1 MREDRKR
8 SRRRW
13 MLVLG
18 LAGLAGVYV
27 VRSGRIDDLGV
38 WWRTHRA
45 WSAAEELA
53 SGPLV
58 PLQVGGPEAASFA
71 ERLAELGRLF
81 RAIDEEPVPE
91 WLEEA
96 PAAAGEPRPSS
107 ITAEARAAMVLML
120 ERDRAVD
127 VEVPGVD
134 GGDVVRA
141 FGERVAVLRRGRV
154 FVLSEA
160 AAELDEGVDAPEG
173 MGRPL
178 ALERH
183 FDLPRDR
190 VLYWDE
196 LFVHRRAD
204 GYELVVAGIGS
215 RGTVLVRLDPDG
227 DEPTE
232 RLDFPSV
239 GSFVH
244 HGHDVRVFGDTLVA
258 YVEKPVAHDEDGAR
272 RVRDFE
278 VTRDLEA
285 VEVERVLYAPLVPIE
300 GPMVHSFVRCDLA
313 EVPASCR
320 VQSFLGS
327 RGASVFFSGTA
338 AYLWY
343 GGDHRDES
351 EPPSA
356 VVRLPHDGGP
366 ATALRTHG
374 LAGESSGWHE
384 EDGVLHV
391 AIGTEG
397 WEPLDGG
404 PRVEAR
410 LELFSVPIATFD
422 TQASPA
428 PSDAFRARRAP
439 AEDTR
444 LVGNYAHRWVG
455 GRLAVVDRTGGP
467 LLVVSSED
475 GTTSE
480 LRLDHRLDRLE
491 AVGDRVVGV
500 GGTGGEL
507 SWTLVALDGTPRV
520 LATHVSRA
528 HRVADSELQTF
539 EPRTL
544 PDGTVLVGLPDR
556 VDSPSEGEGKSRI
569 ELFRMTSSGWDSL
582 GALVASPDVDERDG
596 CRVSC
601 GAWYRHAR
609 PIVWRGRLFGLMG
622 YELVEAR
629 VVEGRVEELGRTDFL
644 PEELRGVDAAH

>member
-1 MREDRKR
+1 MGEDRKR

-13 MLVLG
+13 AIALALVG
-18 LAGLAGVYV
+18 LAAAYV
-27 VRSGRIDDLGV
+27 VRSGRIDELRA
-38 WWRTHRA
+38 WWREHRA

-53 SGPLV
+53 SGRLV
-58 PLQVGGPEAASFA
+58 PFQVGGPEAASFA

-81 RAIDEEPVPE
+81 RAIDEEPIPE
-91 WLEEA
+91 WLGDA

-107 ITAEARAAMVLML
+107 MTAEARAAMVAML

-127 VEVPGVD
+127 AEVPGVD

-160 AAELDEGVDAPEG
+160 AADSDEGVDAPEG
-173 MGRPL
+173 RRRSL

-204 GYELVVAGIGS
+204 GYELVVAGIAS
-215 RGTVLVRLDPDG
+215 RGTVLVRLDPEG

-232 RLDFPSV
+232 RLDFPS
-239 GSFVH
+239 GASFVH
-244 HGHDVRVFGDTLVA
+244 HGHGVRVVGDTLVA
-258 YVEKPVAHDEDGAR
+258 YGENPVAHDEDGAL

-285 VEVERVLYAPLVPIE
+285 VEVEGVLYAPLVPIDD
-300 GPMVHSFVRCDLA
+300 PTAYSFVRCDLA
-313 EVPASCR
+313 EVPANCR

-327 RGASVFFSGTA
+327 SGASVFFSGTA

-343 GGDHRDES
+343 RGGHPDES

-374 LAGESSGWHE
+374 LASDSSGWHE
-384 EDGVLHV
+384 EGGVLHV
-391 AIGTEG
+391 AIGTDPP
-397 WEPLDGG
+397 EPRDGG
-404 PRVEAR
+404 PRVEPR

-428 PSDAFRARRAP
+428 PSNAFRARRASTD
-439 AEDTR
+439 DTR
-444 LVGNYAHRWVG
+444 LVRNYAHRWAG
-455 GRLAVVDRTGGP
+455 GRLAAVDRTGGP
-467 LLVVSSED
+467 LLVSLED

-480 LRLDHRLDRLE
+480 LRLEHRPDRLE

-507 SWTLVALDGTPRV
+507 SWTLVALEGTPRV

-528 HRVADSELQTF
+528 HRVADSERQTF

-556 VDSPSEGEGKSRI
+556 VDSPAEGEGKSRI
-569 ELFRMTSSGWDSL
+569 ELFRMTSRGWDEL

-601 GAWYRHAR
+601 GDWYRHAR
-609 PIVWRGRLFGLMG
+609 PIVWQGRLFGWMG

-629 VVEGRVEELGRTDFL
+629 VIAGRVEELGRSDFL
-644 PEELRGVDAAH
+644 PEELRGVDDAD